1 MAKEVIPTRHFGGT
15 VLNLRKLIVD
25 VAFVVAVVAVVVQQ
39 RGLTLCMHMFYSRD
53 LAAFK
58 VITIYVTHA
67 KGRKKISFG
76 RTDIPI
82 RKSEECEGWYPILQ
96 VNERTRSKEWVGD
109 LRLRLKCEEQIVLP
123 IGNYSE
129 VLEASIP
136 LRNSEFLHKVL
147 REMMLV
153 LTLLS

>member
-1 MAKEVIPTRHFGGT
+1 MHHSGGT
-15 VLNLRKLIVD
+15 ALNSRELL
-25 VAFVVAVVAVVVQQ
+25 VAVILVVAVLVGLA
-39 RGLTLCMHMFYSRD
+39 GLTFCIQMACSRD

-109 LRLRLKCEEQIVLP
+109 LRLKLKCEEQIVLP

-129 VLEASIP
+129 VLKASIS
-136 LRNSEFLHKVL
+136 L
-147 REMMLV
+147 
-153 LTLLS
+153 